1 MTMPTDFKSLVQEA
15 LEQIYEI
22 FPWDLEEELEKD
34 NAPVLVDIREAEE
47 FDKLH
52 IKGSIFAPRGILE
65 TCCDWGYAETIPE
78 LAKARDKPVIVI
90 CRSGNR
96 SALAAVT
103 MQQLGYTNV
112 LSLKTGIRGWND
124 ADLPLV
130 NIQQQDV
137 DADWAEGFL
146 SPSIADEQFA

>member
-15 LEQIYEI
+15 LEQIDEI
-22 FPWDLEEELEKD
+22 FPWDLEEELEKG

-130 NIQQQDV
+130 NIQQEDV
-137 DADWAEGFL
+137 DADRAEGIL
-146 SPSIADEQFA
+146 SPAIAEENFG

>member
-1 MTMPTDFKSLVQEA
+1 MPTNFKNLVAEA
-15 LEQIYEI
+15 LEEIDEI
-22 FPWDLEEELEKD
+22 FPWDLEEQLD
-34 NAPVLVDIREAEE
+34 SNTPPVLVDIREAEE
-47 FDKLH
+47 YEQLH

-78 LAKARDKPVIVI
+78 LAKARDKQVIVI

-103 MQQLGYTNV
+103 MKQLGFTNV
-112 LSLKTGIRGWND
+112 LSLQTGVRGWND

-130 NIQQQDV
+130 NIQGEEV
-137 DADWAEGFL
+137 DPDWAEGFL
-146 SPSIADEQFA
+146 SPEIAEEQFG

>member
-1 MTMPTDFKSLVQEA
+1 MSTNFKNLVAQA
-15 LEQIYEI
+15 LEEIDEI
-22 FPWDLEEELEKD
+22 FPWDLEEQLETES
-34 NAPVLVDIREAEE
+34 PPMLVDIREASE
-47 FDKLH
+47 FDQLH

-65 TCCDWGYAETIPE
+65 TCCDWGYAETIPD
-78 LAKARDKPVIVI
+78 LANARDKDVVVI

-103 MQQLGYTNV
+103 MKQLGYSNV
-112 LSLKTGIRGWND
+112 LSLKTGVRGWND

-130 NIQQQDV
+130 NIQQEEV

-146 SPSIADEQFA
+146 SPEIADEQFGQ